1 MIVDDK
7 LWHVCF
13 AAGEDGRY
21 NELVEADFPTTA
33 DCYGE
38 GTAEDWREDA
48 SFTISAIRIIFGRVA
63 ESNPI
68 DAQDCRKGTKF
79 RFHAGRQCDYGMAK
93 RPCIRCEARR

>member
-13 AAGEDGRY
+13 AAGGDGRY

-33 DCYGE
+33 IAMVKE
-38 GTAEDWREDA
+38 RHKDWREDA
-48 SFTISAIRIIFGRVA
+48 SFTISAIRTIFGRVV
-63 ESNPI
+63 ESDPI

-79 RFHAGRQCDYGMAK
+79 RFHAGRQCDYGTVK
-93 RPCIRCEARR
+93 RPCACCEAR